1 MPYATLTQSDRIYAK
16 CALLSTCG
24 EKIKWIIEMA
34 YSDGNV
40 QFIIHTDD
48 FFIHLSEDFL
58 EISPQYRGTAL
69 ALFDV
74 VIRKEY

>member
-1 MPYATLTQSDRIYAK
+1 
-16 CALLSTCG
+16 
-24 EKIKWIIEMA
+24 MA

-58 EISPQYRGTAL
+58 EISPQYRGTTL

-74 VIRKEY
+74 VIRKEYKNENDQSFSPLATVDSNSFLRC